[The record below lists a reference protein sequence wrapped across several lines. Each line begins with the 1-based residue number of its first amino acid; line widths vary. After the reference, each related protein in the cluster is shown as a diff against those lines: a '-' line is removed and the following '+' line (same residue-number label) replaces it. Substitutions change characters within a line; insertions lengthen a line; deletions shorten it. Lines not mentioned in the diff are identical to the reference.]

1 MPGRLDYMEGK
12 RVSPMR
18 FPPAFLDEIRDR
30 VPISQVIGT
39 RVAWD
44 RKKTNASRG
53 DYWAC
58 CPFHGEK
65 SPSFHCED
73 KKGRY
78 HCFGCSVSGDHFKFL
93 TELDGMSFP
102 EAVEKIA
109 EMAGVPMPV
118 RDEREERREKERASL
133 TDVMEMATTFFQ
145 DRLQGAE
152 GAKARAYLRD
162 RGLTPATQQSFRL
175 GYAPD
180 SRNALKEH
188 LAAKGVPKAD
198 IEACGLVRHGDDIPV
213 SYDWFRDRIMFPI
226 PDSRGKIIAFGGRA
240 LAPDALAK
248 YMNSPE
254 TELFHKGN
262 VLYNFAR
269 ARKALAK
276 GGTVIAV
283 EGYMDV
289 IALAQAGFENAVAP
303 LGTALTENQL
313 ELLWRM
319 AGEPVLCF
327 DGDQA
332 GLKAAWRA
340 ADLALPAV
348 QPGRSARF
356 ALLPEG
362 KDPDDLVKADGPD
375 AFRAVLADARPLVDL
390 LWMRETAG
398 GVFDTPERRAELG
411 KRLRELASRIRDEST
426 RYHYQ
431 QEMRERELS
440 FFGSQRG
447 PRQGRQDSGRPSE
460 RGQGKAPAPG
470 GQFAKGGGGRIAISE
485 SLGKSALVKR
495 GEGMSVREATI
506 IVALVNHPAL
516 IDENFAHVEFLDLA
530 NSDLLKLH
538 AAILDAMAHDAADER
553 GAVIATIER
562 AGCGGIWERAVE
574 LIKRARQ
581 WPALE
586 TAALDDARDAFNQAM
601 HLQRSARTLHR
612 ELKQAQAALDAD
624 PSDENFRHLVEI
636 QAQFNDVQAT
646 EALIEGFGVL
656 SGRVGRV

>member
-1 MPGRLDYMEGK
+1 
-12 RVSPMR
+12 MR

-30 VPISQVIGT
+30 VPISSVIGI
-39 RVAWD
+39 RVTWD
-44 RKKTNASRG
+44 KRKTNAPRG

-73 KKGRY
+73 RKGRY

-118 RDEREERREKERASL
+118 RDAQEERREKERASL
-133 TDVMEMATTFFQ
+133 TDVMEMATAFFQ
-145 DRLQGAE
+145 ERLQGAE
-152 GAKARAYLRD
+152 GARARAYLRD

-188 LAAKGVPKAD
+188 LAARGVPKAD

-248 YMNSPE
+248 YMNSPD

-289 IALAQAGFENAVAP
+289 IALAQAGFENVVAP

-319 AGEPVLCF
+319 AGEPMLCF
-327 DGDQA
+327 DGDKA

-340 ADLALPAV
+340 ADLALPSV

-375 AFRAVLADARPLVDL
+375 AFRAVLAEARPLADL
-390 LWMRETAG
+390 LWARETAG
-398 GVFDTPERRAELG
+398 GVFETPERRAELE
-411 KRLRELASRIRDEST
+411 KTLRELTGRIRDEST

-431 QEMRERELS
+431 QEMRERVLA

-447 PRQGRQDSGRPSE
+447 SRQGRQGGRQGE
-460 RGQGKAPAPG
+460 RGQGRPAAG
-470 GQFAKGGGGRIAISE
+470 GQFAAGAGGRTAISE
-485 SLGKSALVKR
+485 SLSQSALVKR
-495 GEGMSVREATI
+495 GNEGMSVREATI
-506 IVALVNHPAL
+506 IVALINHPAL
-516 IDENFAHVEFLDLA
+516 IDENFEHVEFLDLA
-530 NSDLLKLH
+530 NSDLMRLH
-538 AAILDAMAHDAADER
+538 AAILDAMAHDMADDR
-553 GAVIATIER
+553 HAVIATIER
-562 AGCGGIWERAVE
+562 AGCGDIWERAVG
-574 LIKRARQ
+574 LIRRARQ

-586 TAALDDARDAFNQAM
+586 TAALEDARDAFNQAM
-601 HLQRSARTLHR
+601 HLQRSARTLHK
-612 ELKQAQAALDAD
+612 ELKQAESALATD
-624 PSDENFRHLVEI
+624 PTDENYRHLIEI
-636 QAQFNDVQAT
+636 QAQFRDVQAT
-646 EALIEGFGVL
+646 EALVEGFGVT
-656 SGRVGRV
+656 SGQAGRA

>member
-1 MPGRLDYMEGK
+1 
-12 RVSPMR
+12 MR

-30 VPISQVIGT
+30 VPISSVVGQ
-39 RVAWD
+39 RVARD
-44 RKKTNASRG
+44 RKKTNTSRG
-53 DYWAC
+53 DYWGC

-109 EMAGVPMPV
+109 DMAGVPMPV
-118 RDEREERREKERASL
+118 RDAHEERREKERASL

-145 DRLQGAE
+145 ERLQGAE

-248 YMNSPE
+248 YMNSPD

-269 ARKALAK
+269 ARKSLAK

-289 IALAQAGFENAVAP
+289 IALAQAGFENVVAP

-319 AGEPVLCF
+319 SGEPMLCF

-340 ADLALPAV
+340 ADMALPVV
-348 QPGRSARF
+348 QAGRSVRF

-362 KDPDDLVKADGPD
+362 KDPDDLVKAEGPD
-375 AFRAVLADARPLVDL
+375 AFRTVLADARPLADL

-411 KRLRELASRIRDEST
+411 KTLRELTSRIRDESL
-426 RYHYQ
+426 RYEYQ
-431 QEMRERELS
+431 QWMRERVLS
-440 FFGSQRG
+440 FFGAQRSA
-447 PRQGRQDSGRPSE
+447 RQGQGQGQGQNGRPGE
-460 RGQGKAPAPG
+460 RGQGKPPAAG
-470 GQFAKGGGGRIAISE
+470 GQFARGAAGGRTAITE
-485 SLGKSALVKR
+485 SLGRSALVKR
-495 GEGMSVREATI
+495 GSEGMSVREATI

-516 IDENFAHVEFLDLA
+516 IDENFAHIEFLDLA
-530 NSDLLKLH
+530 NTDLMRLH
-538 AAILDAMAHDAADER
+538 AAILDAMAHDMADDR
-553 GAVIATIER
+553 HAVIATIER
-562 AGCGGIWERAVE
+562 AGWGEIWERAVG
-574 LIKRARQ
+574 LIRRARQ

-586 TAALDDARDAFNQAM
+586 TAALEDARDAFSQAL
-601 HLQRSARTLHR
+601 HLQRSARTLHKD
-612 ELKQAQAALDAD
+612 LTQAEAAMDAD
-624 PSDENFRHLVEI
+624 PTDENFRHLIEI
-636 QAQFNDVQAT
+636 QTQFQDVQAT
-646 EALIEGFGVL
+646 EALIEGFGVS
-656 SGRVGRV
+656 SGRGGRA

>member
-1 MPGRLDYMEGK
+1 
-12 RVSPMR
+12 MR
-18 FPPAFLDEIRDR
+18 FPPTFLDEIRDR
-30 VPISQVIGT
+30 VPISSVIGQ

-118 RDEREERREKERASL
+118 RDEREEQREKERASL

-145 DRLQGAE
+145 ERLQGPE

-175 GYAPD
+175 GFAPD

-248 YMNSPE
+248 YMNSPD

-269 ARKALAK
+269 ARKTLAK

-319 AGEPVLCF
+319 APEPMLCF

-340 ADLALPAV
+340 ADMALPAV
-348 QPGRSARF
+348 QAGRSVRF

-362 KDPDDLVKADGPD
+362 KDPDDLVKAEGPD
-375 AFRAVLADARPLVDL
+375 AFRAVLAEARPLADL

-398 GVFDTPERRAELG
+398 GVFDTPERRAGLT
-411 KRLRELASRIRDEST
+411 KTLRELTSRIRDESQ

-431 QEMRERELS
+431 QWMRERELN
-440 FFGSQRG
+440 FFSAQREV
-447 PRQGRQDSGRPSE
+447 RQSRQDWKP
-460 RGQGKAPAPG
+460 GQGKTSAPG
-470 GQFAKGGGGRIAISE
+470 GQFAKGGGVGARAAITE
-485 SLGKSALVKR
+485 SLGRSAMVKR
-495 GEGMSVREATI
+495 GGEMMSVREATI

-530 NSDLLKLH
+530 NTDLKRLH
-538 AAILDAMAHDAADER
+538 AAILDAMAHDMANDR
-553 GAVIATIER
+553 GAVISTIER
-562 AGCGGIWERAVE
+562 AGCIDIWGRAVM

-586 TAALDDARDAFNQAM
+586 TAALDDARDAFNQAL
-601 HLQRSARTLHR
+601 HLQRSARTLHK
-612 ELKQAQAALDAD
+612 ELKQAEAALASD
-624 PSDENFRHLVEI
+624 PTDENYRHLVEI
-636 QAQFNDVQAT
+636 QAQFRDVQAT
-646 EALIEGFGVL
+646 EALIEGFGV
-656 SGRVGRV
+656 SSGKAGRV

>member
-1 MPGRLDYMEGK
+1 
-12 RVSPMR
+12 MR

-30 VPISQVIGT
+30 VPISSVIGQ

-44 RKKTNASRG
+44 SKKTNAPRG
-53 DYWAC
+53 DYWTC

-118 RDEREERREKERASL
+118 RDAAEERREKERASL
-133 TDVMEMATTFFQ
+133 TDVMEMATVFFQ
-145 DRLQGAE
+145 ERLQGPE

-180 SRNALKEH
+180 SRNALKEY

-226 PDSRGKIIAFGGRA
+226 PDSRGKTIAFGGRA

-289 IALAQAGFENAVAP
+289 IALTQAGFENAVAP

-340 ADLALPAV
+340 ADLALPAI

-375 AFRAVLADARPLVDL
+375 AFRAVLSEARPLADL

-398 GVFDTPERRAELG
+398 GVFDTPERRAELE
-411 KRLRELASRIRDEST
+411 KTLREITGRIRDESL

-431 QEMRERELS
+431 QEMRERVLS

-447 PRQGRQDSGRPSE
+447 ARQGHQGGRQDGRPGE
-460 RGQGKAPAPG
+460 RGRSSAPG
-470 GQFAKGGGGRIAISE
+470 GAFGRGAAAGGRAAITE
-485 SLGKSALVKR
+485 SLGRSALVKR
-495 GEGMSVREATI
+495 AGEGMSVREATI
-506 IVALVNHPAL
+506 IVALVNHPPL

-530 NSDLLKLH
+530 NSDLRRLH
-538 AAILDAMAHDAADER
+538 AAILDAMAHDAADDR
-553 GAVIATIER
+553 DAVIATIER
-562 AGCGGIWERAVE
+562 AGCGGIWERAVA

-646 EALIEGFGVL
+646 EALIEGFGVS
-656 SGRVGRV
+656 SGRAGRV

>member
-1 MPGRLDYMEGK
+1 
-12 RVSPMR
+12 MR

-30 VPISQVIGT
+30 VPISSVIGQ

-44 RKKTNASRG
+44 RKKTNAPRG

-109 EMAGVPMPV
+109 DMAGVPMPV
-118 RDEREERREKERASL
+118 RDAQEERREKERASL
-133 TDVMEMATTFFQ
+133 TDVMEMATAFFQ
-145 DRLQGAE
+145 DRLQGPE

-198 IEACGLVRHGDDIPV
+198 IEACGLVRHGDDVPV

-226 PDSRGKIIAFGGRA
+226 PDSRGKVIAFGGRA

-248 YMNSPE
+248 YMNSPD

-340 ADLALPAV
+340 ADMALPAV
-348 QPGRSARF
+348 QAGRSVRF

-362 KDPDDLVKADGPD
+362 KDPDDLVKAEGPD
-375 AFRAVLADARPLVDL
+375 AFRVVLSEARPLADL
-390 LWMRETAG
+390 LWARETAG
-398 GVFDTPERRAELG
+398 GIFDTPERRAELE
-411 KRLRELASRIRDEST
+411 KTLRELTSRIRDESL

-431 QEMRERELS
+431 QEMRERVLS
-440 FFGSQRG
+440 FFGAQRG
-447 PRQGRQDSGRPSE
+447 RQERRQDGRPGD
-460 RGQGKAPAPG
+460 RFQGGKGSAPG
-470 GQFAKGGGGRIAISE
+470 GQFARSGGGRTAITE
-485 SLGKSALVKR
+485 SLGRSALVRR
-495 GEGMSVREATI
+495 GSEGMSVREATI
-506 IVALVNHPAL
+506 IAALVNHPAL

-530 NSDLLKLH
+530 NTDLKLLH
-538 AAILDAMAHDAADER
+538 AAILDAMAHDMANDR
-553 GAVIATIER
+553 NAVIATIER
-562 AGCGGIWERAVE
+562 AGCGEIWARVVA

-586 TAALDDARDAFNQAM
+586 TAGLDDARDAFSQAL
-601 HLQRSARTLHR
+601 HLQRSARTLHK
-612 ELKQAQAALDAD
+612 ELKQAEAALASD
-624 PSDENFRHLVEI
+624 PTDENYRHLVEI
-636 QAQFNDVQAT
+636 QAQFRDVQAT
-646 EALIEGFGVL
+646 EALIEGFGVS
-656 SGRVGRV
+656 SGRAGRA

>member
-1 MPGRLDYMEGK
+1 
-12 RVSPMR
+12 MR

-30 VPISQVIGT
+30 VPISSVIGQ

-44 RKKTNASRG
+44 RKKTNAPRG

-109 EMAGVPMPV
+109 DMAGVPMPV
-118 RDEREERREKERASL
+118 RDADEERREKERASL
-133 TDVMEMATTFFQ
+133 TDVMEMATVFFQ
-145 DRLQGAE
+145 ERLQGPE

-198 IEACGLVRHGDDIPV
+198 IEACGLVRHGDDVPV

-248 YMNSPE
+248 YMNSPD

-269 ARKALAK
+269 ARQALGKGALAK

-289 IALAQAGFENAVAP
+289 IALAQAGFENVVAP

-340 ADLALPAV
+340 ADMALPAV
-348 QPGRSARF
+348 QAGRSVRF

-362 KDPDDLVKADGPD
+362 KDPDDLVKGDGPD
-375 AFRAVLADARPLVDL
+375 AFRAVLSEARPLADL

-398 GVFDTPERRAELG
+398 GIFDTPERRAELE
-411 KRLRELASRIRDEST
+411 KTLRELTSRIRDESL

-431 QEMRERELS
+431 QEMRERVQS
-440 FFGSQRG
+440 FFGAQRG
-447 PRQGRQDSGRPSE
+447 RQGRQDGRPGE
-460 RGQGKAPAPG
+460 RFPGRVSAPG
-470 GQFAKGGGGRIAISE
+470 GQFARGGGAGARTAITE
-485 SLGKSALVKR
+485 SLGRSALVKR
-495 GEGMSVREATI
+495 GGEGMSVREATI
-506 IVALVNHPAL
+506 IAALVNHPVL

-530 NSDLLKLH
+530 NSDLKRLH
-538 AAILDAMAHDAADER
+538 AAILDAMAHDMANNRE
-553 GAVIATIER
+553 AVIATIER
-562 AGCGGIWERAVE
+562 AGCGEIWQRAVA

-586 TAALDDARDAFNQAM
+586 TAALDDARDAFSQAL
-601 HLQRSARTLHR
+601 HLQRSARTLHK
-612 ELKQAQAALDAD
+612 ELKQAEAALASD
-624 PSDENFRHLVEI
+624 PTDENYRHLVEI
-636 QAQFNDVQAT
+636 QAQFRDVQAT
-646 EALIEGFGVL
+646 EALIEGFGVS
-656 SGRVGRV
+656 SGRAGRV